1 MPHTI
6 LIADDSPFIREALCN
21 VFEREEDFDVCGE
34 AENGRE
40 AVEKAQE
47 LHPDLILLDLSMP
60 VMNGL
65 DATRVLKQM
74 MPEVPVIMLCSAR
87 TEVLPPRKKPA
98 PRARVRSSQSLSTFL
113 SCLARRALCSN
124 PDNYTRSGHSPPAGV
139 GGKKVC
145 CLHFR
150 QTGGHAMMHDF
161 ELARGDISLRARFL
175 RCH

>member
-1 MPHTI
+1 MPYTI

-74 MPEVPVIMLCSAR
+74 MPEVPVIMFSMFSAYRGSSTEKEASTAGACALVSKFERISVLFCKAR
-87 TEVLPPRKKPA
+87 TVLEPRQLHAFRP
-98 PRARVRSSQSLSTFL
+98 LSA
-113 SCLARRALCSN
+113 SRR
-124 PDNYTRSGHSPPAGV
+124 RW
-139 GGKKVC
+139 
-145 CLHFR
+145 
-150 QTGGHAMMHDF
+150 
-161 ELARGDISLRARFL
+161 
-175 RCH
+175 